1 MFCQNLCYRETTL
14 LFTFIYLDQKS
25 KMTAKYNIGHY
36 GGDILNIILIWNL
49 FIIIYCQQYLPLC
62 VLGWGCMHV

>member
-1 MFCQNLCYRETTL
+1 MFCQNLRYQETTLMFPAEQHL

-36 GGDILNIILIWNL
+36 GGDILKIILIWNL
-49 FIIIYCQQYLPLC
+49 FIIIWLMQFEF
-62 VLGWGCMHV
+62 